1 MTTKRNTR
9 YLWGIIALRD
19 KARAR
24 GDTAIYKA
32 LDRLI
37 RDKKNAR
44 VVSTGGG
51 RETTVR
57 DENGEIFKDVNHV
70 YLTTS

>member
-1 MTTKRNTR
+1 MTIKQNTR
-9 YLWGIIALRD
+9 FLWHLLALRD

-51 RETTVR
+51 RETVR

-70 YLTTS
+70 NYSTS